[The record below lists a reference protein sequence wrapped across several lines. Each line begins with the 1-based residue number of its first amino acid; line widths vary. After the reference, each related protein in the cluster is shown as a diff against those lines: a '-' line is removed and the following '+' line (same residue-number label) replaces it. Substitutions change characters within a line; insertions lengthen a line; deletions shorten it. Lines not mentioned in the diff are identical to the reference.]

1 MACFLREV
9 YLHSGTELI
18 PLFPYL
24 RAGLL
29 KKGGGD
35 GGIAPGNRLLAA
47 TMALQGFLTIRSTQ
61 AWAYRSP
68 DEVSLDQTVWP
79 FWLANLISK
88 LNFYKLIPYPMDTQ
102 DPPTDPA
109 ISLLGV

>member
-24 RAGLL
+24 RAGVQ
-29 KKGGGD
+29 KVGGD
-35 GGIAPGNRLLAA
+35 GGIAPGNRLLA
-47 TMALQGFLTIRSTQ
+47 TDHGLTGLTLRSTQ

-68 DEVSLDQTVWP
+68 DEVSLDRRLK
-79 FWLANLISK
+79 F
-88 LNFYKLIPYPMDTQ
+88 
-102 DPPTDPA
+102 A
-109 ISLLGV
+109 ITCEFT